1 MTVSV
6 LSVRN
11 FAQIAEATIGL
22 ADLTVL
28 VGPQGTGKSLLLQ
41 WLKTALD
48 GKQIISALKD
58 AGQDVRKPGSVID
71 LIFGSPQLRV
81 GHA

>member
-1 MTVSV
+1 MAVSV

-11 FAQIAEATIGL
+11 FAQISEATVEL

-41 WLKTALD
+41 WL
-48 GKQIISALKD
+48 
-58 AGQDVRKPGSVID
+58 ID
-71 LIFGSPQLRV
+71 LPTGQRIRNLR
-81 GHA
+81 GEAEFDLSMG